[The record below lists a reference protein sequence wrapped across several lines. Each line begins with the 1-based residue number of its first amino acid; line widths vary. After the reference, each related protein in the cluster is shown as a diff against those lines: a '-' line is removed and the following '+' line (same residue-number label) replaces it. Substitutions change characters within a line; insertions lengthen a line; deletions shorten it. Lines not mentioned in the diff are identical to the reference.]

1 MNDSISASF
10 HSHILYRIFVTV
22 VLRVKGPLIYCF
34 HFLLLLYSLLLTRIY
49 KNSTKKGLSSV
60 LFFFCTSD
68 TWTQT
73 CSFNASSLA
82 SALNTRFYLKL
93 FRNSLAYPVKV
104 RVEHWANHQ
113 ETWQHQ
119 REVLLKQYQFKGGGG
134 QDQQQHQETVYLKTE
149 TCLHSFPYSDHFV
162 RYTFYSLN
170 IPVPGFLPQIL
181 LSSL

>member
-1 MNDSISASF
+1 MNDGISASF

-34 HFLLLLYSLLLTRIY
+34 HFLLLLYSRLLTRIY

-119 REVLLKQYQFKGGGG
+119 REVLLNFNKGAF
-134 QDQQQHQETVYLKTE
+134 
-149 TCLHSFPYSDHFV
+149 CNYSQ
-162 RYTFYSLN
+162 L
-170 IPVPGFLPQIL
+170 G
-181 LSSL
+181 